1 MPGGSFHKPG
11 PVVSFGSVMETK
23 LTSADL
29 LRAAE
34 AKADEM
40 CAAGL
45 NALCVVTGFKASTLH
60 KAITNAFMEG
70 AVWHKRELEAR

>member
-1 MPGGSFHKPG
+1 
-11 PVVSFGSVMETK
+11 MEPAPN
-23 LTSADL
+23 LTRADL

-45 NALCVVTGFKASTLH
+45 NALCVLTGFKADTLH
-60 KAITNAFMEG
+60 KALVNAFLEG
-70 AVWHKRELEAR
+70 ALWHKRKVEARNG